1 MLRSLVLPMA
11 LLLALAACTEV
22 PRTFETEK
30 LDPNAPLLSVPDVLG
45 VVVEPVQGTP
55 DATGPAL
62 AGAMAIALQ
71 DAEIPASTEA
81 SNSRSFHLAGA
92 GSAVTGAPGLYEIRW
107 SLRDAAGTPLGGET
121 QRLTLA
127 ADDTPSPAMLAGPMH
142 GIAPKLAA
150 LIQESAPEE
159 HKSTR
164 HLLIRDIDGAPGD
177 GAKSLKRSLIYLLK
191 QNGIPLTEDPQSP
204 DTVAVACLIESKPGS
219 GNLDHIKIHWRI
231 LKPDGSEAGV
241 VNQENDVPHALIT
254 GQWGDLAMAV
264 AAAAAPDLLRVAG
277 SVPES

>member
-1 MLRSLVLPMA
+1 MLRFTLLPMA
-11 LLLALAACTEV
+11 LVLGLAACTEV

-30 LDPNAPLLSVPDVLG
+30 LDPNAPLLSVPAALG
-45 VVVEPVQGTP
+45 VVVEPVQGLP
-55 DATGPAL
+55 EAAGPAL
-62 AGAMAIALQ
+62 AGAMAVALQ

-81 SNSRSFHLAGA
+81 SNTRSFHLA
-92 GSAVTGAPGLYEIRW
+92 SASAAVPGAPGLYDIRW
-107 SLRDAAGTPLGGET
+107 SLRDAAGTELGGET
-121 QRLTLA
+121 QRLALA
-127 ADDTPSPAMLAGPMH
+127 ADDMPNAAALAGPMH
-142 GIAPKLAA
+142 GVAPKLAA

-164 HLLIRDIDGAPGD
+164 HLLIHDIDGAPGD

-191 QNGIPLTEDPQSP
+191 QNGIPLTEDPQAP
-204 DTVAVACLIESKPGS
+204 DTVAVACAIENKPGT

-264 AAAAAPDLLRVAG
+264 ASAAAPDLLRVAG
-277 SVPES
+277 TVPES